1 MELRKLKE
9 LWDGSSNSSIPINEK
24 ELNQILNKRSRRPI
38 AIIKRNLKL
47 EMAFGIL
54 FYCFFIWIVSNQAV
68 SIILYFD
75 IILLVV
81 AGILYSIYVFYKN
94 QLLKKMECMSCEV
107 KSNLSLQLGF
117 LEKLVKLYFK
127 VGNIFVL
134 FICSIQSIA
143 QTDKTNALLWE
154 ISGNSLKQPSY
165 LFGTIHMICKEDFTF
180 SELAKQK
187 FNASKQVYLELDMD
201 DPKLQPVMMGLMQL
215 PGNESLRNKLGEN
228 NFNKLDSFLKKQT
241 NMNLAVFDRFKPMMV
256 MSLLAQRILSC
267 AAMESYEMNFVK
279 MASEQKKELLGLERV
294 EDQVAV
300 FDAIPDSLEIRSI
313 MNMVNDFESQ
323 KKEFTRM
330 SSLYKAQNLDSL
342 YQLLVASP
350 EMMGSQELLLDRRNR
365 NWIPIMES
373 AMKKSSTFFAVGAG
387 HLAGSQGVL
396 ELLRKQGYK
405 VKPIQ

>member
-1 MELRKLKE
+1 MKWMSLRKSK
-9 LWDGSSNSSIPINEK
+9 LWT
-24 ELNQILNKRSRRPI
+24 
-38 AIIKRNLKL
+38 
-47 EMAFGIL
+47 
-54 FYCFFIWIVSNQAV
+54 V
-68 SIILYFD
+68 
-75 IILLVV
+75 LL
-81 AGILYSIYVFYKN
+81 LT
-94 QLLKKMECMSCEV
+94 
-107 KSNLSLQLGF
+107 
-117 LEKLVKLYFK
+117 
-127 VGNIFVL
+127 
-134 FICSIQSIA
+134 ICSIQSIA

-154 ISGNSLKQPSY
+154 ISGNSLKQLSY

-201 DPKLQPVMMGLMQL
+201 DPKLQSVMIGLMQL

-279 MASEQKKELLGLERV
+279 MASEQQKKLLGLERV
-294 EDQVAV
+294 EDQVAI

-330 SSLYKAQNLDSL
+330 SSLYKTQNLESL
-342 YQLLVASP
+342 YQLMVASP

-373 AMKKSSTFFAVGAG
+373 AMKISSTFFAVGAG

-396 ELLRKQGYK
+396 ELLRKKGYK

>member
-1 MELRKLKE
+1 MKWMSLRKSK
-9 LWDGSSNSSIPINEK
+9 LWT
-24 ELNQILNKRSRRPI
+24 
-38 AIIKRNLKL
+38 
-47 EMAFGIL
+47 
-54 FYCFFIWIVSNQAV
+54 V
-68 SIILYFD
+68 
-75 IILLVV
+75 LL
-81 AGILYSIYVFYKN
+81 LT
-94 QLLKKMECMSCEV
+94 
-107 KSNLSLQLGF
+107 
-117 LEKLVKLYFK
+117 
-127 VGNIFVL
+127 
-134 FICSIQSIA
+134 ICSIQSIA

-256 MSLLAQRILSC
+256 MSLLAQRLLSC

-330 SSLYKAQNLDSL
+330 SSLYKAQNLESL

>member
-1 MELRKLKE
+1 MKWMSLRKSK
-9 LWDGSSNSSIPINEK
+9 LWT
-24 ELNQILNKRSRRPI
+24 
-38 AIIKRNLKL
+38 
-47 EMAFGIL
+47 
-54 FYCFFIWIVSNQAV
+54 V
-68 SIILYFD
+68 
-75 IILLVV
+75 LL
-81 AGILYSIYVFYKN
+81 LT
-94 QLLKKMECMSCEV
+94 
-107 KSNLSLQLGF
+107 
-117 LEKLVKLYFK
+117 
-127 VGNIFVL
+127 
-134 FICSIQSIA
+134 ICSIQSIA

-256 MSLLAQRILSC
+256 MSLLAQRLLSC

-313 MNMVNDFESQ
+313 MNIVNDFESQ

-330 SSLYKAQNLDSL
+330 SSLYKAQNLESL

>member
-1 MELRKLKE
+1 MKWVSLSQSR
-9 LWDGSSNSSIPINEK
+9 LWVV
-24 ELNQILNKRSRRPI
+24 
-38 AIIKRNLKL
+38 
-47 EMAFGIL
+47 FL
-54 FYCFFIWIVSNQAV
+54 FTI
-68 SIILYFD
+68 
-75 IILLVV
+75 
-81 AGILYSIYVFYKN
+81 YS
-94 QLLKKMECMSCEV
+94 M
-107 KSNLSLQLGF
+107 
-117 LEKLVKLYFK
+117 
-127 VGNIFVL
+127 
-134 FICSIQSIA
+134 QSIA
-143 QTDKTNALLWE
+143 QGDKANALLWE
-154 ISGNSLKQPSY
+154 ISGTGLQQPSY
-165 LFGTIHMICKEDFTF
+165 LFGTIHMICKEDFAF
-180 SELAKQK
+180 SEIAKQK
-187 FNASKQVYLELDMD
+187 FNNSKQVYLELDMD
-201 DPKLQPVMMGLMQL
+201 DPQLQSVMMGLMQL
-215 PGNESLRNKLGEN
+215 PDKESLKNKLGES
-228 NFNKLDSFLKKQT
+228 NFNRLDSFLKKEM
-241 NMNLAVFDRFKPMMV
+241 NMNFAVFDRFKPMMV
-256 MSLLAQRILSC
+256 MSLLAQRLLSC

-313 MNMVNDFESQ
+313 MNIVNDFESQ

-330 SSLYKAQNLDSL
+330 SSLYKAQNLESL

>member
-1 MELRKLKE
+1 MKWVSLSQSR
-9 LWDGSSNSSIPINEK
+9 LWVV
-24 ELNQILNKRSRRPI
+24 
-38 AIIKRNLKL
+38 
-47 EMAFGIL
+47 FL
-54 FYCFFIWIVSNQAV
+54 FTI
-68 SIILYFD
+68 
-75 IILLVV
+75 
-81 AGILYSIYVFYKN
+81 YS
-94 QLLKKMECMSCEV
+94 M
-107 KSNLSLQLGF
+107 
-117 LEKLVKLYFK
+117 
-127 VGNIFVL
+127 
-134 FICSIQSIA
+134 QSIA
-143 QTDKTNALLWE
+143 QGDKTNALLWE

>member
-1 MELRKLKE
+1 
-9 LWDGSSNSSIPINEK
+9 
-24 ELNQILNKRSRRPI
+24 
-38 AIIKRNLKL
+38 
-47 EMAFGIL
+47 
-54 FYCFFIWIVSNQAV
+54 
-68 SIILYFD
+68 
-75 IILLVV
+75 
-81 AGILYSIYVFYKN
+81 
-94 QLLKKMECMSCEV
+94 
-107 KSNLSLQLGF
+107 
-117 LEKLVKLYFK
+117 
-127 VGNIFVL
+127 
-134 FICSIQSIA
+134 
-143 QTDKTNALLWE
+143 
-154 ISGNSLKQPSY
+154 

-330 SSLYKAQNLDSL
+330 SSLYKAQNLESL
-342 YQLLVASP
+342 YQLMVASP

-373 AMKKSSTFFAVGAG
+373 AMKISSTFFAVGAG

-396 ELLRKQGYK
+396 ELLKKKGYK
-405 VKPIQ
+405 VKPIK

>member
-94 QLLKKMECMSCEV
+94 QLLNKMECMSCEV

-134 FICSIQSIA
+134 LTYLIAGAIGYITSESETDSIPHYLEIMIFITIGAVLFLINYYFSR
-143 QTDKTNALLWE
+143 W
-154 ISGNSLKQPSY
+154 Y
-165 LFGTIHMICKEDFTF
+165 LFTLYGKHI
-180 SELAKQK
+180 QK
-187 FNASKQVYLELDMD
+187 
-201 DPKLQPVMMGLMQL
+201 
-215 PGNESLRNKLGEN
+215 
-228 NFNKLDSFLKKQT
+228 LK
-241 NMNLAVFDRFKPMMV
+241 N
-256 MSLLAQRILSC
+256 IL
-267 AAMESYEMNFVK
+267 YEMDE
-279 MASEQKKELLGLERV
+279 SEKK
-294 EDQVAV
+294 
-300 FDAIPDSLEIRSI
+300 
-313 MNMVNDFESQ
+313 
-323 KKEFTRM
+323 
-330 SSLYKAQNLDSL
+330 
-342 YQLLVASP
+342 
-350 EMMGSQELLLDRRNR
+350 
-365 NWIPIMES
+365 
-373 AMKKSSTFFAVGAG
+373 
-387 HLAGSQGVL
+387 
-396 ELLRKQGYK
+396 
-405 VKPIQ
+405 

>member
-134 FICSIQSIA
+134 LTYLIAGAIGYITSESETDSIPHYLEIMIFITIGAVLFLINYYFSR
-143 QTDKTNALLWE
+143 W
-154 ISGNSLKQPSY
+154 Y
-165 LFGTIHMICKEDFTF
+165 LFTLYGKHI
-180 SELAKQK
+180 QK
-187 FNASKQVYLELDMD
+187 
-201 DPKLQPVMMGLMQL
+201 
-215 PGNESLRNKLGEN
+215 
-228 NFNKLDSFLKKQT
+228 LK
-241 NMNLAVFDRFKPMMV
+241 N
-256 MSLLAQRILSC
+256 IL
-267 AAMESYEMNFVK
+267 YEMDE
-279 MASEQKKELLGLERV
+279 SEKK
-294 EDQVAV
+294 
-300 FDAIPDSLEIRSI
+300 
-313 MNMVNDFESQ
+313 
-323 KKEFTRM
+323 
-330 SSLYKAQNLDSL
+330 
-342 YQLLVASP
+342 
-350 EMMGSQELLLDRRNR
+350 
-365 NWIPIMES
+365 
-373 AMKKSSTFFAVGAG
+373 
-387 HLAGSQGVL
+387 
-396 ELLRKQGYK
+396 
-405 VKPIQ
+405 

>member
-134 FICSIQSIA
+134 LTYLIAGAIGYITSESETDSI
-143 QTDKTNALLWE
+143 
-154 ISGNSLKQPSY
+154 P
-165 LFGTIHMICKEDFTF
+165 H
-180 SELAKQK
+180 
-187 FNASKQVYLELDMD
+187 YLEIMIFITIGAVL
-201 DPKLQPVMMGLMQL
+201 
-215 PGNESLRNKLGEN
+215 
-228 NFNKLDSFLKKQT
+228 FLI
-241 NMNLAVFDRFKPMMV
+241 NYYF
-256 MSLLAQRILSC
+256 
-267 AAMESYEMNFVK
+267 
-279 MASEQKKELLGLERV
+279 
-294 EDQVAV
+294 
-300 FDAIPDSLEIRSI
+300 
-313 MNMVNDFESQ
+313 
-323 KKEFTRM
+323 
-330 SSLYKAQNLDSL
+330 
-342 YQLLVASP
+342 
-350 EMMGSQELLLDRRNR
+350 
-365 NWIPIMES
+365 
-373 AMKKSSTFFAVGAG
+373 
-387 HLAGSQGVL
+387 
-396 ELLRKQGYK
+396 
-405 VKPIQ
+405 

>member
-1 MELRKLKE
+1 MKWMSLIQSR
-9 LWDGSSNSSIPINEK
+9 LWVV
-24 ELNQILNKRSRRPI
+24 
-38 AIIKRNLKL
+38 
-47 EMAFGIL
+47 FL
-54 FYCFFIWIVSNQAV
+54 FTT
-68 SIILYFD
+68 
-75 IILLVV
+75 
-81 AGILYSIYVFYKN
+81 YS
-94 QLLKKMECMSCEV
+94 M
-107 KSNLSLQLGF
+107 
-117 LEKLVKLYFK
+117 
-127 VGNIFVL
+127 
-134 FICSIQSIA
+134 QSIA
-143 QTDKTNALLWE
+143 QGDKTNALLWE
-154 ISGNSLKQPSY
+154 ISGNGLQQPSY

-180 SELAKQK
+180 SELTKQK
-187 FNASKQVYLELDMD
+187 FNRSKQVYLELDMD
-201 DPKLQPVMMGLMQL
+201 DPKLQSVMMGLMQL
-215 PGNESLRNKLGEN
+215 PDKETLKNKLGEN
-228 NFNKLDSFLKKQT
+228 NFNRLDSFLKKEM
-241 NMNLAVFDRFKPMMV
+241 NMNLAVFNGFKPMMV
-256 MSLLAQRILSC
+256 MSLLAQRLLSC
-267 AAMESYEMNFVK
+267 AAMESYEINFVK

-365 NWIPIMES
+365 NWILIMES

>member
-1 MELRKLKE
+1 MKWMSLRKSK
-9 LWDGSSNSSIPINEK
+9 LWT
-24 ELNQILNKRSRRPI
+24 
-38 AIIKRNLKL
+38 
-47 EMAFGIL
+47 
-54 FYCFFIWIVSNQAV
+54 V
-68 SIILYFD
+68 
-75 IILLVV
+75 LL
-81 AGILYSIYVFYKN
+81 LT
-94 QLLKKMECMSCEV
+94 
-107 KSNLSLQLGF
+107 
-117 LEKLVKLYFK
+117 
-127 VGNIFVL
+127 
-134 FICSIQSIA
+134 ICSIQSIA

-256 MSLLAQRILSC
+256 MSLLAQRLLSC

-330 SSLYKAQNLDSL
+330 SSLYKAQNLESL
-342 YQLLVASP
+342 YQLMVASP

-365 NWIPIMES
+365 NWIHIMES
-373 AMKKSSTFFAVGAG
+373 AMKISSTFFAVGAG

-396 ELLRKQGYK
+396 ELLRKKGYK

>member
-1 MELRKLKE
+1 MKWVSLSQSR
-9 LWDGSSNSSIPINEK
+9 LWVV
-24 ELNQILNKRSRRPI
+24 
-38 AIIKRNLKL
+38 
-47 EMAFGIL
+47 FL
-54 FYCFFIWIVSNQAV
+54 FTI
-68 SIILYFD
+68 
-75 IILLVV
+75 
-81 AGILYSIYVFYKN
+81 YS
-94 QLLKKMECMSCEV
+94 M
-107 KSNLSLQLGF
+107 
-117 LEKLVKLYFK
+117 
-127 VGNIFVL
+127 
-134 FICSIQSIA
+134 QSIA
-143 QTDKTNALLWE
+143 QGDKTNALLWE

-330 SSLYKAQNLDSL
+330 SSLYKAQNLESL

-365 NWIPIMES
+365 NWILIMES